1 MSKTNTVAKITKWYA
16 IINAAACVL
25 FAFIIGLDEILGVAV
40 LAAGIVVNF
49 GIYALGEVIQLL
61 EDIKNNT
68 AKGTEQITVDEIP
81 DI

>member
-16 IINAAACVL
+16 IINAAVCVL
-25 FAFIIGLDEILGVAV
+25 FAFNIGLDEILGVAV
-40 LAAGIVVNF
+40 LAAGFVVNF